1 MDAVSPCADQFAL
14 RSQVLPDQKR
24 LNEVEISTPAMRN
37 FLQTKVATLAA
48 RARRLAELT
57 PATVGIRP
65 QDRPYA
71 PSSAHFAAA
80 NRRLAQIDR
89 AIEKRLLFLQTHWR
103 SAPAR
108 TVLLYIA
115 LVEREVD
122 RARRAF
128 GMFFELF
135 SQRGSVFAP
144 ALAAHDV
151 IAADCYTAIR
161 KAAPLI
167 FRGPLLKPLTYME
180 HGYSPATMRR
190 GITLRRLLGE
200 DNPFPII
207 RIPWDRDNPWQAVFL
222 HEVAHNLQADL
233 GIWHENSQAVGDRM
247 LKAIRDPL
255 VTTVYRRWHKEIF
268 ADLAAILLGGPASAW
283 GMMDFL
289 AHPGPRSLTYRPG
302 GAHPTGYLR
311 ALILAEMM
319 QRLGFG
325 EDAEKARK
333 VWKEFYNPRKGH
345 RIPLRLLES
354 SSRTIA
360 HVVDEIAF
368 QTRRNLAQRA
378 LVDVIPFR
386 REDEARIKRGTMA
399 LIRGRVPTD
408 LPPRFFVSAS
418 RYAIQGGAHP
428 GQLSNRVLTH
438 LSSMA
443 TGLSTP
449 QDTLRTMVA

>member
-1 MDAVSPCADQFAL
+1 M
-14 RSQVLPDQKR
+14 
-24 LNEVEISTPAMRN
+24 STSAIRK
-37 FLQTKVATLAA
+37 FLQTKVTALEA
-48 RARRLAELT
+48 RARRLSGLT
-57 PATVGIRP
+57 PGTVGIRP
-65 QDRPYA
+65 QDRPFA
-71 PSSAHFAAA
+71 PSPAHFAAA
-80 NRRLAQIDR
+80 NRRLAAIDK
-89 AIEKRLLFLQTHWR
+89 AIQQRLTFLQTHWR
-103 SAPAR
+103 SASPR
-108 TVLLYIA
+108 TALVFIA

-151 IAADCYTAIR
+151 IATDCYTAIR

-190 GITLRRLLGE
+190 GITLQRLLGE
-200 DNPFPII
+200 NNPFPVI

-233 GIWHENSQAVGDRM
+233 GIWHENRQAVGDRV

-255 VTTVYRRWHKEIF
+255 ATTVYRRWHKEIF

-302 GAHPTGYLR
+302 SAHPTGYLR

-319 QRLGFG
+319 QRLGFV
-325 EDAEKARK
+325 EDAANARK
-333 VWKEFYNPRKGH
+333 VWKGFYNPGKGH
-345 RIPLRLLES
+345 RIPPQLIES

-386 REDEARIKRGTMA
+386 GEDEALIKRGAMA
-399 LIRGRVPTD
+399 LVRGQVPTD
-408 LPPRFFVSAS
+408 LPPRFFVSAG

-428 GQLSNRVLTH
+428 QQLANNVITY

-443 TGLSTP
+443 SGLGIKR
-449 QDTLRTMVA
+449 DTRKTMAA